1 MDEGHSSHK
10 WLIALTV
17 MTGNIMSSL
26 DISIVNVALPHM
38 RSTFGASVEEITWVS
53 TGYILANVII
63 MPIVAFLSSR
73 FGRKNYYIFSVLLF
87 TGSSMLCGIAWN
99 LTSMVVFRIMQGIGG
114 GALIPV
120 SQSILRETFP
130 PKEQAM
136 AMGIFGVG
144 VMLGPAIGPTL
155 GGWLTD
161 NYSWPWIFYIN
172 VPVGIINV
180 LLVMKFIKDPHFLVR
195 QIGKVDVLGL
205 SLMIVGLGAL
215 QTMLEQGEIN
225 DWFSSGFIIYL
236 SLVAAFG
243 LILFVWRELK
253 VENPAVN
260 LRILKDIN
268 FSSATFLNGILGLA
282 LMSSLFILPLFLQQ
296 LLGYP
301 AFDSGLALIPRAVAM
316 IMIMPLAG
324 RIYNR
329 VGPRMMI
336 GLGLLL
342 NAISFYQL
350 SILSL
355 SIGFWDIFFP
365 QFLQGI
371 GIGLV
376 FVSLSTAALST
387 IEKPMLTAAAGLYNV
402 VRQVFG
408 SVGIAL
414 TATILTR
421 GEQANR
427 ALLMEHITASGNTS
441 AETLR
446 SLSQY
451 FSSQGM
457 DIIDAQ
463 NKALKAIEGIVM
475 RQASMISFNHVFFLI
490 AVLFFFSIPLI
501 FLITDSRRE
510 IKTEIIN
517 E

>member
-1 MDEGHSSHK
+1 MDERRSPHK
-10 WLIALTV
+10 WLIALAV

-26 DISIVNVALPHM
+26 DMSIVNVALPHM
-38 RSTFGASVEEITWVS
+38 RGTLGASVEEITWVS
-53 TGYILANVII
+53 TGYILSNVII

-73 FGRKNYYIFSVLLF
+73 FGRKNFYIFSVLLF
-87 TGSSMLCGIAWN
+87 TCSSMLCGIAWD

-120 SQSILRETFP
+120 SQAILRETFP

-172 VPVGIINV
+172 VPIGIINI
-180 LLVMKFIKDPHFLVR
+180 LMVMRFIDDPHYIVR
-195 QIGKVDVLGL
+195 QTGKVDVLGL
-205 SLMIVGLGAL
+205 SLMTVGLGAL

-225 DWFSSGFIIYL
+225 DWFSSKFIVYL
-236 SLVAAFG
+236 SLVATLG

-253 VENPAVN
+253 AENPVVN

-268 FSSATFLNGILGLA
+268 FSSATFLAGILGLA
-282 LMSSLFILPLFLQQ
+282 LMSSLFILPLFFQQ

-301 AFDSGLALIPRAVAM
+301 AFDSGLAVVPRSLAM
-316 IMIMPLAG
+316 LMIMPLAG

-329 VGPRMMI
+329 VGPRLLI

-342 NAISFYQL
+342 NVVSFYQL

-355 SIGFWDIFFP
+355 SVGYWDIFFP

-371 GIGLV
+371 GMGLI

-387 IEKPMLTAAAGLYNV
+387 IEKPMLTAASGLFNV

-414 TATILTR
+414 AATILTR
-421 GEQANR
+421 GEETNR
-427 ALLMEHITASGNTS
+427 ALLMEHRTAFGNTS
-441 AETLR
+441 TETLR
-446 SLSQY
+446 SLAQY

-463 NKALKAIEGIVM
+463 NKALKAIEEIVM
-475 RQASMISFNHVFFLI
+475 RQASMISFNHVFFMI
-490 AVLFFFSIPLI
+490 AVLFVICVPLI
-501 FLITDSRRE
+501 FLITDSRR
-510 IKTEIIN
+510 KTRTEIIN